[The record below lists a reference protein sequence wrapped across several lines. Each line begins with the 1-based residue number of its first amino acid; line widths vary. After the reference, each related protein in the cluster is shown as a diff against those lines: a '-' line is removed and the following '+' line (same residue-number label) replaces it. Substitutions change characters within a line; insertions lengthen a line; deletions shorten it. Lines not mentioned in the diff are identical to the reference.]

1 VILTLNIRLLLAC
14 LTALVLSIIPI
25 PNFLSNFRPSWILLL
40 ALYCQFYL
48 PNFFSL
54 VAVVFLGAC
63 LDVLLSTTLG
73 MHSLALV
80 ITTWIASSR
89 VQRFHIFP
97 LSQQMVLLALLC
109 LIYQVVLYLVESHQ
123 GFHATL
129 LNMLGGMIM
138 SLLAWPWV
146 QLLLSRYLAASIQNN
161 DKLTKSVFL

>member
-1 VILTLNIRLLLAC
+1 MNLTIILRLLLAC
-14 LTALVLSIIPI
+14 VIALILSIIPI

-40 ALYCQFYL
+40 ALYCQIYL
-48 PNFFSL
+48 PNCFSL
-54 VAVVFLGAC
+54 VVVVFFGVC

-73 MHSLALV
+73 MHALALV

-97 LSQQMVLLALLC
+97 LSQQMVLLALFC
-109 LIYQVVLYLVESHQ
+109 LIYQGVLYLVDTHQ

-129 LNMLGGMIM
+129 LNVLGGTFM

-146 QLLLSRYLAASIQNN
+146 QLLLSRYFAARIQNN
-161 DKLTKSVFL
+161 DKLTKSVFF